1 MVRARIRLWPNEA
14 GQARDDQKRE
24 AGGPLMSDEKN
35 ASLGKAYEANA
46 AQETKQAAPPAPVA
60 VATISNSTP
69 EPDDGGDDAR
79 RGRNQHV
86 LPGILGKQLRAAYG
100 ELLNTPVP
108 DAIADLI
115 KRLEHAQPGKPAT
128 KAPADEEG
136 SK

>member
-1 MVRARIRLWPNEA
+1 
-14 GQARDDQKRE
+14 
-24 AGGPLMSDEKN
+24 MSEEKN

-46 AQETKQAAPPAPVA
+46 TQDAKQAARPAQGAAVA
-60 VATISNSTP
+60 VSEPMS
-69 EPDDGGDDAR
+69 EPDDAADDAR
-79 RGRNQHV
+79 RDRNQHV

-100 ELLNTPVP
+100 ELLNAPVP

-136 SK
+136 TK

>member
-1 MVRARIRLWPNEA
+1 MREKAR
-14 GQARDDQKRE
+14 KRE
-24 AGGPLMSDEKN
+24 AGGPLMSEEKN

-46 AQETKQAAPPAPVA
+46 AQEAKQAAPPVQGAA
-60 VATISNSTP
+60 VAMSDSMSQS
-69 EPDDGGDDAR
+69 EDGADDGADDAP

-100 ELLNTPVP
+100 ELLNAPVP

-115 KRLEHAQPGKPAT
+115 KRLEHAQPGKPA

-136 SK
+136 NK